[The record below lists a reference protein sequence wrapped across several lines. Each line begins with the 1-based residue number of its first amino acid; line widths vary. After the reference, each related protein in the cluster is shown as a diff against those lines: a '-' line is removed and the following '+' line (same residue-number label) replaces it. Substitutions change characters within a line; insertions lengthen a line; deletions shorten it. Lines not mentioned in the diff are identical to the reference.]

1 MSSNNSISPSKRDIF
16 REGIDLD
23 LAELLQANLPN
34 YQINARKKL
43 KSRANQAGEIHS
55 RFRGQGMEFEE
66 VRSYFPGD
74 DIRNIDWR
82 VTARTGKPHTKVFRD
97 DREQLVYAV
106 LNQDKRLFFGSK
118 KALKS
123 VTGAKLV
130 STLLSDARAKGHR
143 CGAFLYDES
152 GHQEFKPSTE
162 RANLTHVI
170 GQITQSHND
179 KVAAIEK
186 TGFHDLEKPGVHL
199 PKTLQRLLKVAR
211 SGSKIHIISD
221 VLPDDEAIW
230 TPLAML
236 ARHSQLQYY
245 CLVDALD
252 WKLPSHG
259 SLAITDGV
267 DNSQLTMSEAGST
280 SYLEAFQK
288 HALNIRTKVWNLG
301 GEIHF
306 IGALPDHLR
315 ELLSR
320 KG

>member
-1 MSSNNSISPSKRDIF
+1 MMSKNHSIRQ
-16 REGIDLD
+16 GIDLD

-34 YQINARKKL
+34 YQINARKKHL
-43 KSRANQAGEIHS
+43 KSRAMQSGEVHS

-97 DREQLVYAV
+97 DREQLVFAV
-106 LNQDKRLFFGSK
+106 LNQDKRLFFGSHQ
-118 KALKS
+118 ALKS

-152 GHQEFKPSTE
+152 GHQEFKPSTD
-162 RANLTHVI
+162 RANLTHI
-170 GQITQSHND
+170 IAQITQAHNN
-179 KVAAIEK
+179 KVTDIEK
-186 TGFHDLEKPGVHL
+186 SGFHQLVKVGAHL
-199 PKTLQRLLKVAR
+199 PNTLQRLIKVAR
-211 SGSKIHIISD
+211 SGSQIHIVSD
-221 VLPDDEAIW
+221 MLPDDDAIW

-236 ARHSQLQYY
+236 ARHSQLQYW

-252 WKLPSHG
+252 WNLPNRG
-259 SLAITDGV
+259 TLAITDGV
-267 DNSQLTMSEAGST
+267 DSSQLHLNPTNSSFYKKSFE
-280 SYLEAFQK
+280 Q
-288 HALNIRTKVWNLG
+288 HALHIRRKIWDLG

-306 IGALPDHLR
+306 IGPLPDYLD
-315 ELLSR
+315 ELLNH
-320 KG
+320 